1 MTRRAF
7 PIFASCA
14 LLAGCGDGALTST
27 LGSDAGATLDARAVE
42 TGVLP
47 NPDKIAFAGR
57 FETRSD
63 LGIDKFCAV
72 KTGANR
78 FDIGFLAVFGPESKC
93 EGTGTASVQGDE
105 VEVTLNGKGA
115 CTFAAR
121 YDGIEL
127 RFAGAVESGC
137 ASYCS
142 EKASLSGTHYFMI
155 EPGDRR
161 GPQYTWSRNRAAL
174 RLRPRY
180 RGACLARCSHIC
192 MSVHPNRKVRHPVP
206 C

>member
-1 MTRRAF
+1 MTRTAF
-7 PIFASCA
+7 PILASCA
-14 LLAGCGDGALTST
+14 LLAGCGDSALTSS
-27 LGSDAGATLDARAVE
+27 LGSDAGTALDARAVE

-47 NPDKIAFAGR
+47 NPDKIEFAGR

-72 KTGANR
+72 ETDADR

-93 EGTGTASVQGDE
+93 EGTGTASVQDDE
-105 VEVTLNGKGA
+105 VKITLVGKGT

-127 RFAGAVESGC
+127 RFAGLVESGC

-142 EKASLSGTHYFMI
+142 DKASLSGTHYFMI
-155 EPGDRR
+155 EPGD
-161 GPQYTWSRNRAAL
+161 SAARNTLGREIE
-174 RLRPRY
+174 RLC
-180 RGACLARCSHIC
+180 G
-192 MSVHPNRKVRHPVP
+192 
-206 C
+206 